1 MSKPKREG
9 RDRTLTPSQSTALKA
24 FLEGNSWEATA
35 KITGCHVSSITRWM
49 RLPEFREA
57 INDATNLGFIEAGNR
72 LTLSTYRAASTLDLV
87 MMDEDTK
94 PEIKVKAAVEILS
107 YALKLSENMDLQN
120 RIRLL
125 ELAATVDVD
134 NEDDDES

>member
-1 MSKPKREG
+1 MSKPKREN

-24 FLEGNSWEATA
+24 FLEGNDWKTTA
-35 KITGCHVSSITRWM
+35 QIAGCHVSSITRWM

-57 INDATNLGFIEAGNR
+57 INDATNLGFVEAGNR
-72 LTLSTYRAASTLDLV
+72 LTGSAYRAACTLDGL
-87 MMDEDTK
+87 MMDESSK
-94 PEIKVKAAVEILS
+94 PEVKLKAAVEILN

-125 ELAATVDVD
+125 ELASQIEVEG
-134 NEDDDES
+134 EDDEI

>member
-1 MSKPKREG
+1 MVKPKREN

-35 KITGCHVSSITRWM
+35 KIAGCHVSSITRWM
-49 RLPEFREA
+49 RLPEFRDA
-57 INDATNLGFIEAGNR
+57 INDATNLGFVEAGNR
-72 LTLSTYRAASTLDLV
+72 LTSSAYRAACTLDNV

-94 PEIKVKAAVEILS
+94 PEVKVKAAVEILS

-125 ELAATVDVD
+125 ELASTVEVEG
-134 NEDDDES
+134 EDFE